1 MKDQPT
7 NYSRPAKLFHWLS
20 AILIIVI
27 WVLGAVMTK
36 LGDTPLQ
43 TQLYR
48 THIGIGLI
56 ILLITIVRIVWL
68 FIDVHPK
75 PLPMASWRRVAFVWN
90 HRLLYIV
97 IVLQL
102 VSGVAM
108 LLLSDLSIIPNLITP
123 DLIQDVPPRNAHH
136 LLAKVFLLLFVM
148 HVVGV
153 LSYQFKAGQTL
164 ARMGIGKAQSK

>member
-1 MKDQPT
+1 MKDHPASYSNPT
-7 NYSRPAKLFHWLS
+7 KLFHWLS
-20 AILIIVI
+20 AILIIGI

-43 TQLYR
+43 TTLYR

-56 ILLITIVRIVWL
+56 LLLITVIRVVWL
-68 FIDVHPK
+68 FIDTHPK
-75 PLPMASWRRVAFVWN
+75 PLPMASWRRVVFVWN

-102 VSGVAM
+102 VSGLAM
-108 LLLSDLSIIPNLITP
+108 LLLSGLSIIPNTITP
-123 DLIQDVPPRNAHH
+123 DLIQDVPPKNAHGI
-136 LLAKVFLLLFVM
+136 LAKAFLLLFVM

-153 LSYQFKAGQTL
+153 LSYQFKEGQTL
-164 ARMGIGKAQSK
+164 SRMGIGKVQSE

>member
-1 MKDQPT
+1 MKDRPI
-7 NYSRPAKLFHWLS
+7 NYSRPAQLFHWLS
-20 AILIIVI
+20 AVLIVGI

-43 TQLYR
+43 TLLYR

-56 ILLITIVRIVWL
+56 ILLVTVIRVVWL
-68 FIDVHPK
+68 FIDTHPK

-97 IVLQL
+97 IALQL

-108 LLLSDLSIIPNLITP
+108 LLLSSLSIIPNAITP
-123 DLIQDVPPRNAHH
+123 DLIQDVPPKDAHGI
-136 LLAKVFLLLFVM
+136 LAKVFLLLFLM

-153 LSYQFKAGQTL
+153 LSYQFKEGQTFP
-164 ARMGIGKAQSK
+164 RMGIGK